1 MSRVLEAE
9 EMGARPSPS
18 PALPTSAGVN
28 GSGRFR
34 FRGMARLG
42 VSFGVSFDI
51 GFCFLF
57 HFFVFPNGRIGMD
70 SESLLETL
78 LLSSP
83 LGLSDLDS
91 DSDSESDE
99 VSPIVSMSESS
110 ELPSP
115 PDLACIWAAA

>member
-1 MSRVLEAE
+1 
-9 EMGARPSPS
+9 
-18 PALPTSAGVN
+18 
-28 GSGRFR
+28 
-34 FRGMARLG
+34 
-42 VSFGVSFDI
+42 
-51 GFCFLF
+51 
-57 HFFVFPNGRIGMD
+57 MD

-110 ELPSP
+110 ELPSL